1 MKSLLKN
8 IFWSI
13 FKTFQVLLSDDWG
26 GGGEERWGQGRGWG
40 SRGRGYMYHY
50 GWLTLLHGRNQN
62 NIGKQLSSNFGEK
75 KRNIY
80 LLSYTQLTEEYLPE
94 LKLS

>member
-1 MKSLLKN
+1 MFPDEQRSVSYIIITKSIL
-8 IFWSI
+8 IH
-13 FKTFQVLLSDDWG
+13 TP
-26 GGGEERWGQGRGWG
+26 
-40 SRGRGYMYHY
+40 M
-50 GWLTLLHGRNQN
+50 
-62 NIGKQLSSNFGEK
+62 EK

>member
-1 MKSLLKN
+1 MFPDEQRSVSYIIITKSILIHTRMEK
-8 IFWSI
+8 
-13 FKTFQVLLSDDWG
+13 
-26 GGGEERWGQGRGWG
+26 
-40 SRGRGYMYHY
+40 
-50 GWLTLLHGRNQN
+50 
-62 NIGKQLSSNFGEK
+62 K